1 MLSLH
6 GVLLEMMGKGVL
18 ITGKPGIGKSETA
31 LTLLSRGHRL
41 VADDAPLFECKEN
54 QLIGTACAQQK
65 GILCVRSL
73 GLLDVTQLFGQDAL
87 LNEIALDCM
96 IDLVATTHAPPQQPL
111 EIGLVNKIVNEQVIP
126 SISLSI
132 ASGHNLAILIE
143 SAVKLAFMPKSEA
156 VKRLLAP
163 LL

>member
-6 GVLLEMMGKGVL
+6 GVLLEIMGKGVL

-31 LTLLSRGHRL
+31 LTLLSRGHRFI
-41 VADDAPLFECKEN
+41 ADDAPLFECKAN

-73 GLLDVTQLFGQDAL
+73 GLVDVRQLFGQGAI
-87 LNEIALDCM
+87 LNEIALHFI
-96 IDLVATTHAPPQQPL
+96 IDLVATIPALLSQSL
-111 EIGLVNKIVNEQVIP
+111 NIGLVNKVINGQTIP
-126 SISLSI
+126 SVSLSI

-156 VKRLLAP
+156 IERLLAP
-163 LL
+163 L